1 MEERAMNKSILRG
14 LTWEDVQEIWFTTDQ
29 VLRSIPEEPE
39 RWPEWAFNTSTR
51 FGQALRVLRG
61 ENGVPPPIEERY
73 PGALACAEIACGQAL
88 TDSREREN
96 TLIRQFVAYR
106 LHNEGYSFSEIG
118 KMLKRDHSTIAHHCY
133 RMRDMLSVPGAYKWE
148 VQQFK
153 RFEELLK

>member
-1 MEERAMNKSILRG
+1 MNKSILRG

-118 KMLKRDHSTIAHHCY
+118 KMLKRDHSTIAHLCY
-133 RMRDMLSVPGAYKWE
+133 RMRDMLSVPEAYKYE
-148 VQQFK
+148 MK
-153 RFEELLK
+153 IYDKFESLCG